1 MISNGTTR
9 SQSYV
14 RIFNRYQGR
23 INHSGAP
30 YQRKAEALFSYEYP
44 RFALRNEDGIAY
56 NKDIFRKKHPP
67 SRRLGGMAPYPL
79 ATVLTSYNFHNNF

>member
-56 NKDIFRKKHPP
+56 NKDIFRKKTPTQSTIRGHGSLPP
-67 SRRLGGMAPYPL
+67 GYCPD
-79 ATVLTSYNFHNNF
+79 VV